1 MEVVAVHKNAR
12 MTPQKLRPLSRILVG
27 LPVVL
32 AQQQLQSWPGK
43 APGLLSA
50 VLKSA
55 VANASHNHDLKPED
69 LIVSKIQIGAGLV
82 MKRFMPRSRG
92 MAYGIWKRTS
102 HITIAV
108 GEKTPGMAKPK
119 KAKKTAIEEMTAQ
132 EYAERKLTEA
142 THEHEETKEGEETDV
157 KAKGQGAVP
166 VEQRQDKQNYE
177 AFQRTKMM
185 QQGGDQKKTHRRKSL
200 SSGS

>member
-1 MEVVAVHKNAR
+1 MEIIATHKNAR
-12 MTPQKLRPLSRILVG
+12 MTPQKLRPLCRILVG
-27 LPVVL
+27 LPVMA
-32 AQQQLQSWPGK
+32 AQQQLQYLPGK
-43 APGLLSA
+43 APGLISA

-82 MKRFMPRSRG
+82 MKRFMPRSKG

-102 HITIAV
+102 HISIVV
-108 GEKTPGMAKPK
+108 GEKVPGTAKPK

-132 EYAERKLTEA
+132 EYAERKLTEDV
-142 THEHEETKEGEETDV
+142 HEHEETKEGEKTDV
-157 KAKGQGAVP
+157 KPKGQQAVP
-166 VEQRQDKQNYE
+166 VEQRQDKQNLE